1 MAKYGII
8 ILAGG
13 RSSRLGKPKQLLAFE
28 NGTLIAHVARQACA
42 VENARTVVVSGA
54 VHEEIV
60 KALKAIPVSVVH
72 NPAWEEGMSSSLEA
86 GLSALLAEE
95 PEVRACIMMVC
106 DQPYV
111 DTALLEKMIFSY
123 EQHAAEIVACTYADT
138 VGTPALFGAAYFE
151 NLQNLAGPGG
161 AKKII
166 AENQTNV
173 FYLPFPR
180 GIIDIDTAQDY
191 VTFIAGQS

>member
-28 NGTLIAHVARQACA
+28 NSTLIAHVARQACA
-42 VENARTVVVSGA
+42 VENARTFVVTGA

-60 KALKAIPVSVVH
+60 TALTATPVSVVH
-72 NPAWEEGMSSSLEA
+72 NPAWAEGMSASLEA
-86 GLSALLAEE
+86 GLSALLAQE
-95 PEVRACIMMVC
+95 PEVSACIVMVC

-111 DTALLEKMIFSY
+111 DTALLEEMIFSY
-123 EQHAAEIVACTYADT
+123 QQHAAEIVACTYADT
-138 VGTPALFGAAYFE
+138 VGTPALFGAAYF
-151 NLQNLAGPGG
+151 NSLLNLAGQGG

-166 AENQTNV
+166 AENETNL